1 MWFLFL
7 MCLHCQTLHKFLIAS
22 IAPSSLH
29 RMGDLLRL
37 LQTTAGGWRFIGGT
51 PERGATSDGIVSSSI
66 FSLFSLVKCWIQ
78 IETNFRA
85 EVDDFNGKNYKK
97 FNRQQLGQ
105 LCTSLYIVEASVP
118 IIESNYWYFLH
129 DCFSFVLYLVSF
141 YQGLNP
147 ADIL

>member
-1 MWFLFL
+1 LNLTSVFSGLNFAAEIVYFLQNSMPDGTKQIFAIN
-7 MCLHCQTLHKFLIAS
+7 LH
-22 IAPSSLH
+22 
-29 RMGDLLRL
+29 
-37 LQTTAGGWRFIGGT
+37 
-51 PERGATSDGIVSSSI
+51 VSF

-129 DCFSFVLYLVSF
+129 DCFSFVLYRMSF
-141 YQGLNP
+141 FQGLNP